1 MSLRPSRSWLVA
13 YTSGALALASPIWAQ
28 PSPAATG
35 AGTGARGA
43 STASTAGAAA
53 VPPGAPRPSAIFL
66 VTVDALRAD
75 RVSFDGYR
83 LPTTPFLDRLA
94 KEGVV
99 FDHAY
104 ATSSWTP
111 PTMASIFTGVP
122 PMTHGVVSGE
132 IVEAK
137 AVRQPIL
144 PESLSTIAELVA
156 RAGFRTLGVASNRH
170 LALDL
175 GFGQGF
181 DRYFDPPTFLNAPAV
196 NDKARMLLAAEYG
209 ADWKNAWRSRPLFLW
224 MHYFDPHDPY
234 LPYDPW
240 MAKQAPGVDTFGA
253 HSPARLVMRDLKQR
267 FPQPDTAL
275 AEAIRP
281 LYDSE
286 IRRTD
291 QLLSDLWNELRPD
304 DNVLFIFTADHGEEI
319 VDHGGLGHSQTLYDE
334 VTRIPLLFWWPRGLP
349 GGIRVEQA
357 VSALDILPT
366 IVDLLGQS
374 APAGLAGRSL
384 AGFWR
389 SASTGA
395 PAPERRPV
403 FLELAPPKPFRWAVV
418 DGERKLIVDP
428 ATPGGFELFD
438 LARDPGEKANL
449 AAREPAEVERLR
461 ALLRSWARSNPRAP
475 DQRTRDRLDD
485 ELRQQLEALGY
496 LGTSPPPPAPP
507 SPAAPPQPPR

>member
-1 MSLRPSRSWLVA
+1 MTAPQPNRCAAVA
-13 YTSGALALASPIWAQ
+13 GLLLCALASQLRAA
-28 PSPAATG
+28 PSPAA
-35 AGTGARGA
+35 
-43 STASTAGAAA
+43 
-53 VPPGAPRPSAIFL
+53 PPHPAPPPLRPSAIVL

-99 FDHAY
+99 FERTY

-132 IVEAK
+132 IVDTK
-137 AVRQPIL
+137 ALRQPML
-144 PESLSTIAELVA
+144 PESLSTIAELV
-156 RAGFRTLGVASNRH
+156 RQDGFRTLGVASNRH

-181 DRYFDPPTFLNAPAV
+181 DRYFDPPTFLNAPVV

-209 ADWKNAWRSRPLFLW
+209 TDWRQTWRSRPLFLW
-224 MHYFDPHDPY
+224 LHYFDPHDPY
-234 LPYDPW
+234 FPYEPW
-240 MAKQAPGVDTFGA
+240 IAAHAPAADADGPR
-253 HSPARLVMRDLKQR
+253 SPAGLVMRDLRQR
-267 FPQPDTAL
+267 FPQPDAAL

-281 LYDSE
+281 FYDSE
-286 IRRTD
+286 VRRTD
-291 QLLSDLWNELRPD
+291 QLLGDLWKELGPD
-304 DNVLFIFTADHGEEI
+304 GNVLFIFTADHGEEI
-319 VDHGGLGHSQTLYDE
+319 VDHGGLGHSQSLYDE
-334 VTRIPLLFWWPRGLP
+334 LTRIPLFFWWPRGLP
-349 GGIRVEQA
+349 AGVRIAQP

-366 IVDLLGQS
+366 ILDLLGQA

-384 AGFWR
+384 APLWR
-389 SASTGA
+389 GTAKDEKGA
-395 PAPERRPV
+395 EHRPV

-418 DGERKLIVDP
+418 DGARKLIVDP
-428 ATPGGFELFD
+428 AAPERPELYD
-438 LARDPGEKANL
+438 LSIDPGEMANL

-461 ALLRSWARSNPRAP
+461 GLLRTWARQNPRAP

-485 ELRQQLEALGY
+485 DLRQELEALGY
-496 LGTSPPPPAPP
+496 LGSTPPAAPAPPQSPPPP
-507 SPAAPPQPPR
+507 R